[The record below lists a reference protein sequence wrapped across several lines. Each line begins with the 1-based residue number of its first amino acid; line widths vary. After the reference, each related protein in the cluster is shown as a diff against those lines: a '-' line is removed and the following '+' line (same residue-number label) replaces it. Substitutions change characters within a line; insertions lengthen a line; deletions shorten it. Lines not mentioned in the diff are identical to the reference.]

1 MERYLPI
8 ISGQQAHCTVRADAN
23 WLLVYSVNKAV
34 IADGV
39 GRRLENLFWR
49 IWSSRKLLH
58 RISGRQVARQFQQ
71 ISEGGYF
78 RTTPTQSPRISRSLG
93 SNETGSAT
101 DGRAPASPREFSP
114 SVDPPP
120 VATSEGQ
127 EEKMER
133 DVSQVGSES
142 SRTKE
147 TVAPLPS
154 ILKKPKVAFAI
165 QPSKT
170 AKALYPDNGRP
181 RKTWDDDDGTGVPL
195 STHAPCAEVV
205 NDEGASS
212 PQARHQSSAEE
223 NADSNAG
230 DERGPRRRASGR
242 EKATTTEKSV
252 GSQEDIKPKAT
263 GKRAVRLKTG
273 ASKRRPNIPQRK
285 SSQSSYSATSQ
296 LTASPITGT
305 KSGSA
310 ASIHA
315 LDVNLENPTHD
326 QDSPVMQRSRHGSPH
341 PSQRRGGA
349 MENRSFSDE
358 SREKP
363 PNEAKGIEDGLVD
376 RDFRSRFAV
385 RSRADG
391 HLFAPF
397 LGKSTAAAATSV
409 EDQAIGT
416 TGSTQN
422 VNDRWSEHFT
432 DEIVHLKPPGPSG
445 PRARDDSETQPLPRT
460 KSQLTLLLERDRQ
473 RSQDVTH
480 GTEPR

>member
-1 MERYLPI
+1 M
-8 ISGQQAHCTVRADAN
+8 
-23 WLLVYSVNKAV
+23 YSVNKTV

-49 IWSSRKLLH
+49 IWSSRKLLN

-71 ISEGGYF
+71 ILEGGYF

-93 SNETGSAT
+93 SNETSIST
-101 DGRAPASPREFSP
+101 DGRAPASPRESSP

-127 EEKMER
+127 DEKRER
-133 DVSQVGSES
+133 DSLVPQAGSVS

-154 ILKKPKVAFAI
+154 ILKKPKVAFVT
-165 QPSKT
+165 QHSKT
-170 AKALYPDNGRP
+170 AKALFPDNGLP
-181 RKTWDDDDGTGVPL
+181 GKTGNDDDDDGRGVPL
-195 STHAPCAEVV
+195 STYAPCAEVV
-205 NDEGASS
+205 NNEGASS

-223 NADSNAG
+223 NTGFIAE
-230 DERGPRRRASGR
+230 DERGPRRRARDR
-242 EKATTTEKSV
+242 EEAMTTEKSL
-252 GSQEDIKPKAT
+252 GSQDIKPKST
-263 GKRAVRLKTG
+263 GKRTVQVKTG
-273 ASKRRPNIPQRK
+273 ASKRRPITPQRK
-285 SSQSSYSATSQ
+285 SSQSSSSATSQ
-296 LTASPITGT
+296 RTASPITGT
-305 KSGSA
+305 KFGSV

-315 LDVNLENPTHD
+315 LDVNLENPPHD
-326 QDSPVMQRSRHGSPH
+326 QDQPVMQRSRHGSPH

-349 MENRSFSDE
+349 MEDRPFSDE

-363 PNEAKGIEDGLVD
+363 PNETKGIEDGLVD
-376 RDFRSRFAV
+376 RDFRSRFAI

-397 LGKSTAAAATSV
+397 PGKSTAAAATSV
-409 EDQAIGT
+409 ADQAIGT

-422 VNDRWSEHFT
+422 ANDQWSEHFT
-432 DEIVHLKPPGPSG
+432 DEIVRLKPPGPSG

-473 RSQDVTH
+473 RSQDGNH